1 MSGGIAY
8 IFDPSKEFPS
18 KCNKASV
25 DLLALESEDDITFM
39 KSILEEFKAETGSEV
54 ADRILNN
61 FDAMKECFVKVFPH
75 EYQRALAELELEKQ
89 QAQSKSSTAI
99 ENGEAQVSND
109 NSESSGDDKKEG
121 KCKDVADIED
131 SITNVEMKKRK
142 MDVLQN
148 YDKVRGFVKYEREN
162 KPYRLAKSRQNDW
175 DEIFDFKH
183 VRKGTYLEFANI
195 QNLKYHLICLP
206 VYL

>member
-25 DLLALESEDDITFM
+25 DLLALECEEDITFM

-121 KCKDVADIED
+121 KCKDEV
-131 SITNVEMKKRK
+131 
-142 MDVLQN
+142 
-148 YDKVRGFVKYEREN
+148 G
-162 KPYRLAKSRQNDW
+162 
-175 DEIFDFKH
+175 
-183 VRKGTYLEFANI
+183 
-195 QNLKYHLICLP
+195 
-206 VYL
+206 